1 MRHKHISNKT
11 VDELGECFLIA
22 AQGAP
27 LEPLAPPGERGT
39 PVCERPLRNVR
50 QFRHPHRRPNVVK
63 AVAGLRGVTSDLDAL
78 GEPKPLVTSRRS
90 IPQE

>member
-22 AQGAP
+22 AQGAR

-50 QFRHPHRRPNVVK
+50 QFRHPHRNRW
-63 AVAGLRGVTSDLDAL
+63 SHL
-78 GEPKPLVTSRRS
+78 GEVFHRS
-90 IPQE
+90 EMDRLLF